1 MNSILRSLAW
11 FRPDWPRVALALGLL
26 AITTAV
32 GVLKPWPLAG
42 IVDRLNATPSADTPS
57 RLARLAVALFLVH
70 ALHQGLTAALNGIV
84 ISTGLRGLA
93 RVRRAIHDALLALSL
108 RQFRQHASGDL
119 IYRATWDAY
128 SFQTLFNQGVFTL
141 AGAILNVAAM
151 TAVMWGFNPRL
162 TGLALLAV
170 PVLLVVMRLFGRA
183 LSERAAAARN
193 ADARLTARIQQ
204 TLTSLLM
211 LQSFTAEGRERRR
224 FAGETHEALRARW
237 RQHRTEVA
245 YLLAV
250 GLVFAAATAALV
262 WLGSGEVRAGRL
274 TTGQLLVFLAYLAQL
289 HEPLS
294 QLTHVGATVTSAR
307 AGADRVLEL
316 LADRIPPDEGD
327 REPDIASGQAPAIDF
342 NAVQFAYET
351 GHPVLRNVSFRI
363 EPGQTVALVG
373 PSGAGKSTLLH
384 LVARFLDPDTG
395 SVAVNGTDI
404 RAFRVEALRSRIA
417 LVPQEPVLLTA
428 TVGENVALGRPE
440 AGPDSVRQALI
451 AARAESFI
459 QKLPQGLDTPV
470 GDGADRLSVGERQR
484 VSLARAFLKD
494 APILLLDEPTSALDA
509 ENESAVMRALSDL
522 RRGRTTLMV
531 THRPATLRDADRVL
545 VLVDGRL
552 VGDGTPSELISRGGW
567 FADWCRSE
575 IR

>member
-1 MNSILRSLAW
+1 M
-11 FRPDWPRVALALGLL
+11 ALALGLL
-26 AITTAV
+26 TVTTAV

-42 IVDRLNATPSADTPS
+42 IVDRLTTAGSDGPPG
-57 RLARLAVALFLVH
+57 RLALLALALFLVH
-70 ALHQGLTAALNGIV
+70 AVHQGLTAALNALV

-93 RVRRAIHDALLALSL
+93 RVRRAVHDALLVLNL
-108 RQFRQHASGDL
+108 RQFRQHAAGDL
-119 IYRATWDAY
+119 IYRATWDTYA
-128 SFQTLFNQGVFTL
+128 FQTLFNQGVFTL

-170 PVLLVVMRLFGRA
+170 PVLLGVMRLFGGTLSDRA
-183 LSERAAAARN
+183 SAARN

-204 TLTSLLM
+204 TLASLLM

-224 FAGETHEALRARW
+224 FAVEAHEALRSRW
-237 RQHRTEVA
+237 LQHRTEVA
-245 YLLAV
+245 YLLSV

-262 WLGSGEVRAGRL
+262 WFGSDEVRAGRL

-307 AGADRVLEL
+307 AGADRVLDL
-316 LADRIPPDEGD
+316 LAERNPPVQGDGEPRIPTGT
-327 REPDIASGQAPAIDF
+327 APAIGF
-342 NAVQFAYET
+342 SGVQFGYEP
-351 GHPVLRNVSFRI
+351 GHPVLRDISFRI
-363 EPGQTVALVG
+363 DPGQTVALVG

-384 LVARFLDPDTG
+384 LVARFLDPDAGTV
-395 SVAVNGTDI
+395 SLDGTDV
-404 RAFRVEALRSRIA
+404 RTFRLEALRQQIA
-417 LVPQEPVLLTA
+417 LVPQEPVLLA
-428 TVGENVALGRPE
+428 GTVGENVALGRPE
-440 AGPDSVRQALI
+440 APADAIRDALL
-451 AARAESFI
+451 AARADAFI
-459 QKLPQGLDTPV
+459 QRLPQGLDTSV

-484 VSLARAFLKD
+484 LSLARAFLKD
-494 APILLLDEPTSALDA
+494 APVLLLDEPTSALDA
-509 ENESAVMRALSDL
+509 ENENAVMRALSDL

-552 VGDGTPSELISRGGW
+552 VGDGSPSELARRGGW

-575 IR
+575 FR